1 MEQLAN
7 AQLVAPAQTERRVG
21 NEYVEPATDLER
33 RLARLW
39 QEALGVSQIGAEDD
53 FFDLGG
59 NSLVAVQLAS
69 RIRDAF
75 QIELPLPTLFER
87 STVRALA
94 EVVEAA
100 VLKRVESMSEA
111 EAEGLLAAI
120 APPA

>member
-1 MEQLAN
+1 EQLAN
-7 AQLVAPAQTERRVG
+7 AQLVAPVQTERRVD

-39 QEALGVSQIGAEDD
+39 QEALGVDRIGAEDD

-59 NSLVAVQLAS
+59 NSLGAGQVAS
-69 RIRDAF
+69 RIRDAV
-75 QIELPLPTLFER
+75 QVELPLPTLFEHP
-87 STVRALA
+87 TVRALG

-100 VLKRVESMSEA
+100 VLRRVESMSEA
-111 EAEGLLAAI
+111 EAERLLAMV